1 MLKNRLKEL
10 SKKGDN
16 FSKVEIIKDAGLMQ
30 IRGGLT
36 DLSLSDPTTCGKL
49 TTCGWN
55 SDVCPNLT
63 KCDWNG

>member
-16 FSKVEIIKDAGLMQ
+16 SKRIEIIKDSGLSQ
-30 IRGGLT
+30 IRGGKEAPC
-36 DLSLSDPTTCGKL
+36 SVL

-55 SDVCPNLT
+55 NDTVCPKLT
-63 KCDWNG
+63 SCDWHG